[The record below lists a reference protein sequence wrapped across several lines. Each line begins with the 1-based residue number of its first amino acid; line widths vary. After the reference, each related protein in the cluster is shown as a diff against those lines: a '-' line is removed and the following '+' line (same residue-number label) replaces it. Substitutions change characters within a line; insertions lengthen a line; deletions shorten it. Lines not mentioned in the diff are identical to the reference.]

1 MSQQDEDIV
10 QVLIDELK
18 ASLIDLEGVYLF
30 GSRNTGD
37 FNDSSD
43 WDFAF
48 LSRKGFN
55 DETTWEFKTLLESKF
70 DTNIDLVD
78 LYEANTILQIQV
90 LKTGKLV
97 WIGDDIKVK
106 HFEYLTL
113 SYYQK
118 LNDER
123 AEILKDV
130 ELRGNIY
137 G

>member
-1 MSQQDEDIV
+1 MPQQEDIV
-10 QVLIDELK
+10 QAMIKELK
-18 ASLIDLEGVYLF
+18 ARLIDLEGIYLF
-30 GSRNTGD
+30 GSRNTGN

-48 LSRKGFN
+48 LSRKGCS
-55 DETTWEFKTLLESKF
+55 DETTWEIKVQLESKF

-78 LYEANTILQIQV
+78 LYKANTILQIQV

-97 WIGDDIKVK
+97 WICDDIKVK
-106 HFEYLTL
+106 QFEYLTL

-123 AEILKDV
+123 ADILKDV
-130 ELRGNIY
+130 KMRGNVY